1 MQTKDKIIPK
11 KEIKDIILILFIT
24 GILLLLA
31 LTLDFNHHFT
41 NLWFWD

>member
-1 MQTKDKIIPK
+1 MQTKDRIISK
-11 KEIKDIILILFIT
+11 KEIKDVILIIFIT

-31 LTLDFNHHFT
+31 LALDVNHHFT